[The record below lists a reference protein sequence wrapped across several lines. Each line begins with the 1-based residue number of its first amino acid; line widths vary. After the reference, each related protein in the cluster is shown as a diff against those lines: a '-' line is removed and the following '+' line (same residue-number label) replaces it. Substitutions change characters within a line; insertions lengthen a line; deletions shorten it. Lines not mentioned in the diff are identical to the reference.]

1 MSTEKP
7 LCYAPFYN
15 VYLRA
20 SSKESRVCCMATE
33 KHPIESNDIDEIFN
47 NPLAKSIR
55 EAHLKNEFHPACSE
69 CKQRVDLGLTSD
81 IDMFD
86 AWYESAV
93 ENNVI
98 DPNQPLD
105 TTMPEPIWADIRP
118 SNLCNLKCRMCY
130 PDNSTEIAREWAELH
145 SPDNNKILDHNYT
158 TAELKQLSQ
167 RKHYE
172 LPDLNKVVNLK
183 LLGGEPTVQK
193 EVYNII
199 DKLEY
204 NEHSKCDITTNA
216 TNPQQFNNIAPYLKK
231 FAQVGWCVSI
241 DGIEQ
246 EYEYIR
252 TPARWERF
260 NDAVVHL
267 LETDWARHNTVVTF
281 HFVLQA
287 WNWSSVNDVIHYTEE
302 LKQRY
307 KTARSPHGHCDLTI
321 QPVDQPWLGL
331 AVVPYEE
338 REREIN
344 LVKKNFGRR
353 CEELKKWSAST
364 PFDPELHKRF
374 RAYTQL
380 LDEKRGTDYLRI
392 NPQVLKPQF
401 KHPVK

>member
-1 MSTEKP
+1 
-7 LCYAPFYN
+7 
-15 VYLRA
+15 
-20 SSKESRVCCMATE
+20 MATE

-241 DGIEQ
+241 DGTEAS
-246 EYEYIR
+246 YEYIR
-252 TPARWERF
+252 TPAKWDRF
-260 NDAVVHL
+260 NEAVTQL
-267 LETDWARHNTVVTF
+267 MTKQYGRINTVVTF

-287 WNWSSVNDVIHYTEE
+287 WNWSSVPDV
-302 LKQRY
+302 LRY
-307 KTARSPHGHCDLTI
+307 IDDMKNRYGDDTKEDYWGSLTI
-321 QPVDQPWLGL
+321 QPVDQPFLSL
-331 AVVPYEE
+331 AAVPYEE
-338 REREIN
+338 RERI
-344 LVKKNFGRR
+344 LDSVKKNFLGRWG
-353 CEELKKWSAST
+353 ELKKWSDSI
-364 PFDPELHKRF
+364 PFDPIQNQQFHL
-374 RAYTQL
+374 YTAL
-380 LDEKRGTDYLRI
+380 LDKKRGTKFESI
-392 NPQVLKPQF
+392 NPTFLV
-401 KHPVK
+401 